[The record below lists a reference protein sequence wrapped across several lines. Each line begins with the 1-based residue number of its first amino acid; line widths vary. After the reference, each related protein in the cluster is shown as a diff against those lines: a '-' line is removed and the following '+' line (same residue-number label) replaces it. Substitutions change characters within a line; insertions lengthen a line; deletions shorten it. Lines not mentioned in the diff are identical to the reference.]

1 MSRIDD
7 ELVKG
12 CQRYLDTLH
21 ERTSIVEKQR
31 EEQRK
36 AEEQRAARR
45 EQWCKML
52 YESNNGGVS
61 LIIPEGSMLN
71 EE

>member
-1 MSRIDD
+1 MKIDD
-7 ELVKG
+7 ELIKG

-21 ERTSIVEKQR
+21 ERTSIVEQQR

-36 AEEQRAARR
+36 TEEQRAVKR
-45 EQWCKML
+45 ERWRKML
-52 YESNNGGVS
+52 YGDNEKGIS
-61 LIIPEGSMLN
+61 LIIPEGSRLH

>member
-1 MSRIDD
+1 MKIDD

-36 AEEQRAARR
+36 TEEQRAVKR
-45 EQWCKML
+45 EQWRKML
-52 YESNNGGVS
+52 YGGNGKGIS
-61 LIIPEGSMLN
+61 IIIPEGSRLH

>member
-1 MSRIDD
+1 MKIDD

-12 CQRYLDTLH
+12 CQRYIDTLH

-31 EEQRK
+31 EEQWK
-36 AEEQRAARR
+36 AEEQRAVKR
-45 EQWCKML
+45 EQWRKML
-52 YESNNGGVS
+52 YGANGKGIS
-61 LIIPEGSMLN
+61 LIIPERSRLH

>member
-12 CQRYLDTLH
+12 CQRYLSTLK
-21 ERTSIVEKQR
+21 EKTRIVEQQR

-45 EQWCKML
+45 EQWRKML
-52 YESNNGGVS
+52 YESNEKGIS

-71 EE
+71 KE